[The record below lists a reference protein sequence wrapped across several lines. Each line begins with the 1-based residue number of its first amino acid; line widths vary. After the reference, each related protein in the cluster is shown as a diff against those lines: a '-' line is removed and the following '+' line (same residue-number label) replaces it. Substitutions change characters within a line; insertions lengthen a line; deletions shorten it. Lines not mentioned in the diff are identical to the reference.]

1 MVSIARA
8 VARMSGLLN
17 GLAGWCLA
25 GMTALTCADVVMRM
39 FRLPIPGTYELI
51 GFLGAAV
58 AAFAMAHTTLH
69 RGHVAVEVLVA
80 NLGGGARRAVYLVTV
95 ALGFFLFVLIAYEC
109 FQYGSDLRAANEVSL
124 TLHLPF
130 YPVLYGIS
138 LSSAVVCMVL
148 LVDFWRVA
156 AGTADPWYRWRD

>member
-1 MVSIARA
+1 MAR
-8 VARMSGLLN
+8 LLN
-17 GLAGWCLA
+17 GLAGWCLV
-25 GMTALTCADVVMRM
+25 GMTLLTCADVVMRF
-39 FRLPIPGTYELI
+39 FRLPITGTYELI

-58 AAFAMAHTTLH
+58 AAFAMANTSLH

-80 NLGGGARRAVYLVTV
+80 NLGAAARRLIYLATQI
-95 ALGFFLFVLIAYEC
+95 LGIFLFVLIAYEC
-109 FQYGSDLRAANEVSL
+109 FQYGSSLKAAKEVSL

-138 LSSAVVCMVL
+138 LSSAVVCLVL

-156 AGTADPWYRWRD
+156 SGAARPWYRWRE